1 MSEQQTPEPE
11 VTPEVG
17 EEFKP
22 ITSQEELN
30 KRIGERIAG
39 VKKKY
44 ADYDELRS
52 KATEFDKLQEA
63 SKTETQKRD
72 ERISA
77 LEKELTAERKKVY
90 ASERKV
96 PAKFL
101 AGDTPE
107 EWAAAADEFL
117 AYQAEQAQEKPRT
130 VKPTSSANLKSGA
143 TGTDSRLDGQE
154 KTAAAI
160 RAMRRQ

>member
-1 MSEQQTPEPE
+1 VSEQQTPEPE
-11 VTPEVG
+11 TTPEVG
-17 EEFKP
+17 EEFQP

-72 ERISA
+72 ERISV
-77 LEKELTAERKKVY
+77 LEKELLTERRRAFAATKSIPV
-90 ASERKV
+90 AAV
-96 PAKFL
+96 H
-101 AGDTPE
+101 GDTLE
-107 EWAAAADEFL
+107 EWEASAEEILAWRAD
-117 AYQAEQAQEKPRT
+117 QEKPT
-130 VKPTSSANLKSGA
+130 KPKTTSSSNLKSGA

-154 KTAAAI
+154 RAAAAI